1 MHVFPP
7 QNVTGTK
14 SGMSEQPEEDS
25 ETTELIALADQTS
38 SRRQA
43 GHAVGIGRFG
53 W

>member
-1 MHVFPP
+1 MFPP

-14 SGMSEQPEEDS
+14 SGMSRQPEEDS